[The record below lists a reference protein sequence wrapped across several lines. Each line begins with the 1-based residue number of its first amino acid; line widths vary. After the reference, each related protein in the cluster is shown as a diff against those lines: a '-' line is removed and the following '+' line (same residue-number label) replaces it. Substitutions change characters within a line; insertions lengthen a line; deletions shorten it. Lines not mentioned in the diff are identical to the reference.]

1 MDVVNVEDLQK
12 DMVNHPAHYE
22 GQTSIECIEAMQIA
36 FGKRAVAD
44 FCLCNAFKYL
54 WRHKNKNG
62 AEDLKK
68 AQWYLSRADELIG
81 NSEEALRA
89 ACLEETGISIV
100 DYMDTTEVGIVSD

>member
-1 MDVVNVEDLQK
+1 MDN
-12 DMVNHPAHYE
+12 VNHPAHYE

-62 AEDLKK
+62 QEDLRK
-68 AQWYLSRADELIG
+68 AQWYLDKADELI
-81 NSEEALRA
+81 
-89 ACLEETGISIV
+89 
-100 DYMDTTEVGIVSD
+100 YMDVNSYGSMPEQISYMEGMVAKYMGEEEE

>member
-1 MDVVNVEDLQK
+1 MDEVNVEDMLR
-12 DMVNHPAHYE
+12 DNINHPAHYE

-62 AEDLKK
+62 QEDLRK
-68 AQWYLSRADELIG
+68 AQWYLDKADELIG
-81 NSEEALRA
+81 LDGELYGSMPEQLN
-89 ACLEETGISIV
+89 
-100 DYMDTTEVGIVSD
+100 YMDDMVADYTEEEK